1 MNVLLKNDFFK
12 LLNNYY
18 NENKKY
24 LKKSFQ

>member
-18 NENKKY
+18 KENKKY